1 MKTTGKIRHWGIL
14 MDNTTPKVELI
25 NRILIGKQTSPFEAL
40 MDLKGALFSPLELHR
55 LIDEEERHD
64 IKIVTHNTSQ
74 SLKSMSSGERKK
86 ALLAYILETEPDF
99 IILDNPFDNLDP
111 PSQEE
116 LVSKLEQISK
126 KVLLVLLI
134 TRKEDRLS
142 FIEHYYVLKGNSLAP
157 LKELAKS
164 RLDPRTGT
172 FSIPQALSPHIY
184 MESILVD
191 FRNVTVS
198 FGDRAVLNN
207 INWEIRPGEF
217 WQLKGR
223 NGSGKSTLIS
233 MITGENSKGYGQQ
246 LWLFGQQKGSGESIW
261 EIKEKLG
268 YFTPSMID
276 SFSGHH
282 TVEHMLISG
291 LYDSIGLYI
300 YPTVSELRLAKE
312 WLQVLDLLD
321 HRTMYFHD
329 LSMGQQRLIMT
340 ARAMIKH
347 PLLLLLD
354 EPTAGLDDKSSAL
367 LVALVNKIF
376 KESKT
381 TIIFVSHR
389 QEEGLQPQYI
399 FELQMTDQG
408 SIGKK
413 ISHKKRATFQ

>member
-25 NRILIGKQTSPFEAL
+25 NRILSAKQMSPFEAL

-99 IILDNPFDNLDP
+99 IILDNPFDNLDST
-111 PSQEE
+111 SQEK

-164 RLDPRTGT
+164 RLEPRTGT

-184 MESILVD
+184 KESILVD
-191 FRNVTVS
+191 FKNVTVS
-198 FGDRAVLNN
+198 FGDKAVLNN
-207 INWEIRPGEF
+207 INWKIRPGEF
-217 WQLKGR
+217 WQLIGK
-223 NGSGKSTLIS
+223 NGCGKSTLLS

-246 LWLFGQQKGSGESIW
+246 LWLFGHQKGSGESIW

-300 YPTVSELRLAKE
+300 YPTESELQLAKE
-312 WLQVLDLLD
+312 WLQVLELLE
-321 HRTMYFHD
+321 HRTRYFHD

-367 LVALVNKIF
+367 LVALVNKIS

-413 ISHKKRATFQ
+413 LSHKKRATFQ

>member
-25 NRILIGKQTSPFEAL
+25 DKIFKAQQDGPFEAL
-40 MDLKGALFSPLELHR
+40 SNQKGALFSSLELHR

-64 IKIVTHNTSQ
+64 IKLITQSTPQ

-86 ALLAYILETEPDF
+86 ALLAYILGDKPDF
-99 IILDNPFDNLDP
+99 IILDNPFDNLDDT
-111 PSQEE
+111 SQVD

-126 KVLLVLLI
+126 KVSLILLI
-134 TRKEDRLS
+134 TRKEDRLP
-142 FIEHYYVLKGNSLAP
+142 FIDPCYVLRGNILAP
-157 LKELAKS
+157 ILEPFT
-164 RLDPRTGT
+164 PRTKSTEKT
-172 FSIPQALSPHIY
+172 FSIPRALHPY
-184 MESILVD
+184 PYTENVLVD
-191 FRNVTVS
+191 FKRVTIS
-198 FGDRAVLNN
+198 FGNRLILNN
-207 INWEIRPGEF
+207 IDWTIRPGEF
-217 WQLKGR
+217 WQLIGK
-223 NGSGKSTLIS
+223 NGSGKSTLLS

-246 LWLFGQQKGSGESIW
+246 LWLFGLQKGSGETIW

-268 YFTPSMID
+268 YYTPSMID

-300 YPTVSELRLAKE
+300 YPTETEIQLAKE
-312 WLQVLDLLD
+312 WLMVLGLSD
-321 HRTMYFHD
+321 HRSTYFHD

-354 EPTAGLDDKSSAL
+354 EPTAGLDDESCSL
-367 LVALVNKIF
+367 LVALVNKISR
-376 KESKT
+376 ESKT

-389 QEEGLQPQYI
+389 QEAELQPQYI
-399 FELQMTDQG
+399 FELQMTDRG

-413 ISHKKRATFQ
+413 NIP